1 MEIFTK
7 DIYKE
12 YLKKNIQDK
21 TNAEFARIAG
31 ELETEAEIRMKNP
44 LYSVTFS
51 ESRAKSGDPHDYY
64 SEAPYWWPDPNNPG
78 GRFIRR
84 DGEFYP
90 DRMINHMLDMK
101 AMVDDVY
108 ILTVAAY
115 FFDRADFAKRADK
128 LLRTWFLDEETKMNP
143 NLNHA
148 QAIFGVSDGR
158 GIGIIDTVKLIP
170 LISAMD
176 YFTEIPGT
184 ADTVNGLKAWFSDY
198 LTWLDTSK
206 NGIDEREYFNN
217 HGNWWNS
224 QAAAYAV
231 FTGNDKMRDFCFDR
245 LINKIIPEQTGTD
258 GSFTDELT
266 RTRSYTYTLYNLEA
280 CSVTAEVAHNCGVD
294 LWNKPCK
301 DGKSIAKSLD
311 FMLEHYKNPTLWTH
325 EQIGLENLSPKH
337 SYQLASVRIDGKYK
351 EAHDIRKSNMRY
363 FAEVGHMGCPCLLE
377 GYF

>member
-12 YLKKNIQDK
+12 YLKKNIQGK
-21 TNAEFARIAG
+21 TNAEFTRIAS
-31 ELETEAEIRMKNP
+31 ELETEAEIRMGGP
-44 LYSVTFS
+44 LYSVTFGK
-51 ESRAKSGDPHDYY
+51 SRAKSGDIHDYY
-64 SEAPYWWPDPNNPG
+64 SEAPYWWPDPKNPG
-78 GRFIRR
+78 GKFIRR
-84 DGEFYP
+84 DGEYYP
-90 DRMINHMLDMK
+90 ERLIDHMLDMK
-101 AMVDDVY
+101 EMVDDVY

-115 FFDRADFAKRADK
+115 LFDRADFAKRAEK

-176 YFTEIPGT
+176 YFTEISGT
-184 ADTVNGLKAWFSDY
+184 EDTVTGLKAWFADY

-224 QAAAYAV
+224 QAAAFAV

-245 LINKIIPEQTGTD
+245 LITKIIPEQTGQD

-266 RTRSYTYTLYNLEA
+266 RTRSYTYSLYNLEA
-280 CSVTAEVAHNCGVD
+280 CAVTAEIAHNCGVD
-294 LWNKPCK
+294 LWNKECK
-301 DGKSIAKSLD
+301 DGKGIKKSLD
-311 FMLEHYKNPTLWTH
+311 FMYEYYKNPTLWTY
-325 EQIGLENLSPKH
+325 EQIGLENLSPRH
-337 SYQLASVRIDGKYK
+337 SYQLAALRIDDKYK

-363 FAEVGHMGCPCLLE
+363 FAEIGHMGCPCLLE

>member
-1 MEIFTK
+1 M
-7 DIYKE
+7 
-12 YLKKNIQDK
+12 
-21 TNAEFARIAG
+21 RIAS

-51 ESRAKSGDPHDYY
+51 KSRAKSGNPHDYY
-64 SEAPYWWPDPNNPG
+64 SKAPYWWPDPKNPG

-90 DRMINHMLDMK
+90 DRMISHMEDMK
-101 AMVDDVY
+101 KMVDDVY

-115 FFDRADFAKRADK
+115 LLDRADLAERANK
-128 LLRTWFLDEETKMNP
+128 LLCTWFLDEKTLMNP
-143 NLNHA
+143 HLDYA

-170 LISAMD
+170 LIAAMD
-176 YFTEIPGT
+176 YFTEISGVS
-184 ADTVNGLKAWFSDY
+184 DTVSGLKKWFADY

-224 QAAAYAV
+224 QAAAFAV
-231 FTGNDKMRDFCFDR
+231 FTGNEKMRDFCFDR
-245 LINKIIPEQTGTD
+245 LVTKIIPEQTGTD

-266 RTRSYTYTLYNLEA
+266 RTRSYTYSLYNLDA
-280 CSVTAEVAHNCGVD
+280 CAVTAEIAYNCGVD
-294 LWNKPCK
+294 LWNKQCN
-301 DGKSIAKSLD
+301 DGKGIKTSLD
-311 FMLEHYKNPTLWTH
+311 FMHEYYKNPTLWTYPQL
-325 EQIGLENLSPKH
+325 ELENITPRLC
-337 SYQLASVRIDGKYK
+337 YQLGSVRVDAKFK
-351 EAHDIRKSNMRY
+351 DAHNLRKSGFRY
-363 FAEVGHMGCPCLLE
+363 FSSVGHMGAPCLVD